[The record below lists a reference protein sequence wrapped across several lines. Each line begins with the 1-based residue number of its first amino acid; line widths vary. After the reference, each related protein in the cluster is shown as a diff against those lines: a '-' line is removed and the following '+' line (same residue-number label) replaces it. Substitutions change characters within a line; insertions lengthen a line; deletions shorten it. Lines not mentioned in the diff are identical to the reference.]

1 MIHQGTGETIV
12 LLHGATSS
20 CNTWKHVVPL
30 LSPSNEVFA
39 FTALGHRGGNK
50 ATSSIEI
57 SDIIDDFER
66 LLDKYNIDKPHITGN
81 SMGGWAAIE
90 LAKRGRAASVC
101 AISPAGFWNTPQH
114 GQHLALKKL
123 KRLAFIAKIT
133 QPLLPLL
140 AKSSLIRMLALK
152 DVAKYGNKLS
162 GCEFT
167 AMVEDMLYCEVKS
180 SLFNTKQSLNFT
192 KPLPCPCTL
201 VWPEC
206 DLLFPPNINAVIAKE
221 RLPDARSLILK
232 DIGHVPMI
240 DDPLLIATTILKS
253 IEYGKAFELNE

>member
-20 CNTWKHVVPL
+20 CHAWKRVVPL

-50 ATSSIEI
+50 ATSTIEI

-66 LLDKYNIDKPHITGN
+66 LLDKYNLDKPHITGN

-101 AISPAGFWNTPQH
+101 AISPAGFWDTSQH
-114 GQHLALKKL
+114 GQQYALRKL

-140 AKSSLIRMLALK
+140 AKSSLIRRLALE
-152 DVAKYGNKLS
+152 DIAQYGNKLS
-162 GCEFT
+162 GSEFVT
-167 AMVEDMLYCEVKS
+167 MVEDMLCCEVKNS
-180 SLFNTKQSLNFT
+180 IFNTKQALNFT
-192 KPLPCPCTL
+192 QPLPCPITV

-206 DLLFPPNINAVIAKE
+206 DRLFPPDINAVIAKK
-221 RLPDARSLILK
+221 RLPDARSVILK

-240 DDPLLIATTILKS
+240 DDPQLIAETVKQS
-253 IEYGKAFELNE
+253 IEYAKAFKLNQ